1 MLASTKWKVYTNG
14 TRLKRIVVN
23 GKYTSQ
29 SMEVELTD
37 AMEKMLQRAGIE
49 YHDGKDLKGQI
60 VEKVL
65 KPKLLIFFDS
75 QFRCGIA
82 EVSRKTENMTG

>member
-49 YHDGKDLKGQI
+49 YHDGKLLK
-60 VEKVL
+60 KVL

-75 QFRCGIA
+75 QFRCGTA

>member
-1 MLASTKWKVYTNG
+1 
-14 TRLKRIVVN
+14 
-23 GKYTSQ
+23 
-29 SMEVELTD
+29 MEIYKSIDGGRTYRCYG
-37 AMEKMLQRAGIE
+37 KMLQRAGIE

-75 QFRCGIA
+75 QFRCGTA

>member
-37 AMEKMLQRAGIE
+37 AMEKCCR
-49 YHDGKDLKGQI
+49 GQGLSTTT
-60 VEKVL
+60 EK
-65 KPKLLIFFDS
+65 I
-75 QFRCGIA
+75 
-82 EVSRKTENMTG
+82 